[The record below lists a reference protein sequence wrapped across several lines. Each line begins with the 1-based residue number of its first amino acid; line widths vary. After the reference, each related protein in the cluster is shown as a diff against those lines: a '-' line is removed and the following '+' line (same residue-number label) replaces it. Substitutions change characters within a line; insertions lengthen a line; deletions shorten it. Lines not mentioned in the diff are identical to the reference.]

1 MCEVNEVTHLASYS
15 DLPLT
20 TLVATLTLKTVIVV
34 GEVRVVKVVI
44 PFLYINIIYYI
55 CVYVAE

>member
-1 MCEVNEVTHLASYS
+1 MTHLASYS
-15 DLPLT
+15 DLPLP
-20 TLVATLTLKTVIVV
+20 TLVVPLTPKTAIVV